1 MRGGDRRGAAAA
13 LGDLERIGP
22 ERMAHDGA
30 EGEHVRVAVQHHGP
44 VDAAQRLEHT
54 RCEIE
59 HRLLPEQV
67 VQSPARATTSA
78 PDPGNDMAT

>member
-30 EGEHVRVAVQHHGP
+30 EGEQVGVGVDHDGA
-44 VDAAQRLEHT
+44 VDATQGLEDA
-54 RCEIE
+54 RREIE